1 MQDYANF
8 IKEVESLE
16 RISIQ
21 DAQEQ
26 TLKLFKSNIDDDWGV
41 DTRLQ
46 AYTILDMVCKYK
58 QNGDADDFHN
68 YAVTFSRINDYDAA
82 CIILKCGLNR
92 FPRNVDLLADYLIY
106 GPDCSS
112 ENRFQECDD
121 YLKTLNSIDVRLW
134 TWRAFDFSIQ
144 YLMTKMDQGVEDVEF
159 YLQEIDLLS
168 QKYLKAYP
176 LDERAYF
183 TTYLMQHK
191 LKHFRSNEQPEKI
204 LEQAVSLQINTPRC
218 SLKLAEIMFDKKE
231 YDRALLLLDKTIQDS
246 IERNSGLSLANVYLL
261 RFTIKA
267 VNLINILDSCKTFEA
282 TDEMISKIKNAYLD
296 YRVAKKLGNDSQKTN
311 SAYQYV
317 KIIETSTGILMDE
330 STDEFF

>member
-92 FPRNVDLLADYLIY
+92 FPRNVDLLADYLIFNNAIVMTARIIPMIQNLVTILAS
-106 GPDCSS
+106 G
-112 ENRFQECDD
+112 
-121 YLKTLNSIDVRLW
+121 
-134 TWRAFDFSIQ
+134 RAFDGNF
-144 YLMTKMDQGVEDVEF
+144 T
-159 YLQEIDLLS
+159 
-168 QKYLKAYP
+168 
-176 LDERAYF
+176 RA
-183 TTYLMQHK
+183 
-191 LKHFRSNEQPEKI
+191 
-204 LEQAVSLQINTPRC
+204 
-218 SLKLAEIMFDKKE
+218 
-231 YDRALLLLDKTIQDS
+231 
-246 IERNSGLSLANVYLL
+246 
-261 RFTIKA
+261 
-267 VNLINILDSCKTFEA
+267 
-282 TDEMISKIKNAYLD
+282 
-296 YRVAKKLGNDSQKTN
+296 
-311 SAYQYV
+311 
-317 KIIETSTGILMDE
+317 GIP
-330 STDEFF
+330 SFWKW

>member
-1 MQDYANF
+1 MQEYANF
-8 IKEVESLE
+8 IKEVESLG

-26 TLKLFKSNIDDDWGV
+26 TLKLLKSNGDDDWGI
-41 DTRLQ
+41 DSRLQ
-46 AYTILDMVCKYK
+46 AYTILDLACKYK

-82 CIILKCGLNR
+82 CVILKCGLNR
-92 FPRNVDLLADYLIY
+92 FPNNVDLLADYLIY

-121 YLKTLNSIDVRLW
+121 YFHILKKVDLRLW

-144 YLMTKMDQGVEDVEF
+144 YLITKLDQGIEDIELC
-159 YLQEIDLLS
+159 LQELDLLS
-168 QKYLKAYP
+168 QKYLEAYP

-191 LKHFRSNEQPEKI
+191 LKHFRSKENPEKT
-204 LEQAVSLQINTPRC
+204 LECAVSLQINTPRC
-218 SLKLAEIMFDKKE
+218 SLKLAELMFDKKE
-231 YDRALLLLDKTIQDS
+231 YDRALQLLDKTIQDS
-246 IERNSGLSLANVYLL
+246 IERNSGLPLANVYLL
-261 RFTIKA
+261 RFTLKA
-267 VNLINILDSCKTFEA
+267 SKLINAIDSSNKIEVD
-282 TDEMISKIKNAYLD
+282 DELAIAIKNAYLD
-296 YRVAKKLGNDSQKTN
+296 YRIAKKLGNDSSKIN